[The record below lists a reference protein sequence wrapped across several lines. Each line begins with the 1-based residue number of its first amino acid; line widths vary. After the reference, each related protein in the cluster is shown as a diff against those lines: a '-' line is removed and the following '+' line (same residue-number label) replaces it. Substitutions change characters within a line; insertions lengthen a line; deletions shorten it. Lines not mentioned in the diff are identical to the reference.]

1 MARSGLAD
9 EYTDVT
15 WLPTDDDLMRMAQTF
30 ECEPGQPVFQSG
42 MPAEH
47 LYVVQS
53 GSVKLVR
60 PTSDKSKD
68 YILKILGPGDFVGAE
83 AFFGSGVYRANAK
96 ALSRSQLLVLGRSEV
111 YTFLRRHP
119 KTALHL
125 LQAASQELESFEERL
140 VETAYEQ
147 GEKRLAHQ
155 LLELSRR
162 FGVADNGSAY
172 LKLNLTRTE
181 LAELVGLRPETTI
194 RILSR
199 WRESGLLKEQDRHI
213 VIEDRKRLEQL
224 AEVDA
229 ARNPFSA

>member
-1 MARSGLAD
+1 MARPGLAD
-9 EYTDVT
+9 EHADVT
-15 WLPTDDDLMRMAQTF
+15 WLPTNDDLMRRAQTF

-60 PTSDKSKD
+60 PSSDKRKD
-68 YILKILGPGDFVGAE
+68 YILKILGPGELVGAE

-96 ALSRSQLLVLGRSEV
+96 AIDRSQLLVLGRSEV

-119 KTALHL
+119 KTALHM
-125 LQAASQELESFEERL
+125 LQVASQELESFEERL

-162 FGVADNGSAY
+162 FGVAHNGGAY
-172 LKLNLTRTE
+172 LKLDLTRTE

-199 WRESGLLKEQDRHI
+199 WRDNGLLKEEDRHI
-213 VIEDRKRLEQL
+213 VIEDRQQLEQL
-224 AEVDA
+224 AEVETT
-229 ARNPFSA
+229 RNPFSA

>member
-1 MARSGLAD
+1 MVTTGLAN
-9 EYTDVT
+9 EQTDAT
-15 WLPTDDDLMRMAQTF
+15 WLPSDDDLMHRAQTF

-60 PTSDKSKD
+60 PTIDKSKD
-68 YILKILGPGDFVGAE
+68 YILKILGPGDLVGAE

-96 ALSRSQLLVLGRSEV
+96 AIERSQLLVLGRSDV

-119 KTALHL
+119 KSALRL
-125 LQAASQELESFEERL
+125 LRDASQELELFEERL

-155 LLELSRR
+155 LLELSKK
-162 FGVADNGSAY
+162 FGVSDNGSAY
-172 LKLNLTRTE
+172 LKLDLTRTE

-199 WRESGLLKEQDRHI
+199 WRDSGLLKEQDRHI
-213 VIEDRKRLEQL
+213 VIQDRKRLEQL
-224 AEVDA
+224 AQVEMT
-229 ARNPFSA
+229 RNPFSA

>member
-9 EYTDVT
+9 EHADVT
-15 WLPTDDDLMRMAQTF
+15 WLPTNKDFMRLAQTF

-60 PTSDKSKD
+60 PCSDKSKD
-68 YILKILGPGDFVGAE
+68 YILKILGPGELVGAE
-83 AFFGSGVYRANAK
+83 AFFGSGVYRAHAK
-96 ALSRSQLLVLGRSEV
+96 AIQRSQLLVLGRSEV
-111 YTFLRRHP
+111 YTFLRRRP

-125 LQAASQELESFEERL
+125 LQVASQELESFEERL

-162 FGVADNGSAY
+162 FGVAHNGGAY
-172 LKLNLTRTE
+172 LKLDLTRTE

-199 WRESGLLKEQDRHI
+199 WRDNGLLKEEDRHI
-213 VIEDRKRLEQL
+213 VIEDRQQLEQL
-224 AEVDA
+224 AEVET
-229 ARNPFSA
+229 ARSPFSA